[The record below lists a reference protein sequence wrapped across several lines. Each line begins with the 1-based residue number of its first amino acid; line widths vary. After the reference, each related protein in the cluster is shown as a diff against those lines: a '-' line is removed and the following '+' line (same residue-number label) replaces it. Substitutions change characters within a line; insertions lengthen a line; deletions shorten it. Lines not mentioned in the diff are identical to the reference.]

1 MSNIRSIKAQIAS
14 VRDEIMAE
22 AEAKIGAQTQAL
34 TVALEDACLALYR
47 ETGKIAAVQ
56 REYGTKDFRTVKEIL
71 TRAEARAALLAPS
84 APTSPEP
91 SERFTVTEAGQ
102 REDGA
107 PMYTVTDTET
117 GAHVTVAVPARTGV
131 PITSGALDPQ
141 WKLPADERPMDL
153 YHSLRDANSPARE
166 ALDRYRSVTNKD

>member
-22 AEAKIGAQTQAL
+22 AEAKIAAQTQAL

-56 REYGTKDFRTVKEIL
+56 REYGTKDFRTVKTLI
-71 TRAEARAALLAPS
+71 TRAEERAAMLAP
-84 APTSPEP
+84 AEPDEP
-91 SERFTVTEAGQ
+91 SERFTVQDAGA

-107 PMYTVTDTET
+107 PMYTVADTET
-117 GAHVTVAVPARTGV
+117 GARVTVAVPPKTGV
-131 PITSGALDPQ
+131 PVTSGKVDPQ
-141 WKLPADERPMDL
+141 WKLPADERADATAL
-153 YHSLRDANSPARE
+153 YHSLRDAGSPARE
-166 ALDRYRSVTNKD
+166 ALDRYRSVTESD

>member
-22 AEAKIGAQTQAL
+22 AEAKIAAQTQAL

-56 REYGTKDFRTVKEIL
+56 REYGSKDFRTVKGLI

-84 APTSPEP
+84 EPDEP
-91 SERFTVTEAGQ
+91 SERFTVRGAGQ

-117 GAHVTVAVPARTGV
+117 GTHVTVAVPVRTGV
-131 PITSGALDPQ
+131 PITSGMLDPQ

-166 ALDRYRSVTNKD
+166 ALDRYRTVTDQD

>member
-22 AEAKIGAQTQAL
+22 AEAKITAQTQAL
-34 TVALEDACLALYR
+34 TTALEDACLAVYR

-71 TRAEARAALLAPS
+71 TRAEARAALLAP
-84 APTSPEP
+84 ALTDAADPADAY
-91 SERFTVTEAGQ
+91 TVTDYPA

-107 PMYTVTDTET
+107 PGYTVTDNET
-117 GAHVTVAVPARTGV
+117 GQTVTFHIPAKTGL
-131 PITSGALDPQ
+131 PITSGAVDAQ

-153 YHSLRDANSPARE
+153 YHALRTEGTPARK
-166 ALDRYRSVTNKD
+166 ALDRYRFVTNQD